1 MNIENKSFLHK
12 VELSGF
18 KSFGKTQAIDLNSVN
33 IVIGSNGAGKSNF
46 ISFFKMLNYMMTGSF
61 QSFVSRSGFAENLLY
76 NGSKITQVIN
86 AHLWFRN
93 NKFNNEYM
101 LTLEK
106 SIEDKLIIAS
116 ESMVSGTQ
124 SFELSEGQKES
135 YFYSDFLAHNNER
148 ALKTILTKCRTFQ
161 FHDTSDSSRIRNSA
175 SLNDNSTL
183 SSDGG
188 NVAYF
193 LYNLKNSSD
202 ENRKYY
208 DRIVKYVRFVVP
220 MFDDFILEPSAFN
233 NQQIM
238 LRWKSKSQMDYSF
251 NSSQLSDGSIRFI
264 ALATLFLQPPE
275 FLPNIILIDEPE
287 LGLHPQAVD
296 LLASMIKIASKH
308 CQIIAATQSA
318 RLLDSFDAEDI
329 IVADNDKDNCTTLKR
344 LDREEL
350 SHWLEDYSLSQ
361 LWEKNLLGGQP

>member
-46 ISFFKMLNYMMTGSF
+46 MSFFKMLNYMMTGSF
-61 QSFVSRSGFAENLLY
+61 QSFVSKNGFAENLLY
-76 NGSKITQVIN
+76 NGSKITQTIN

-106 SIEDKLIIAS
+106 TIEDKLIIS
-116 ESMVSGTQ
+116 NESMVSGSQT
-124 SFELSEGQKES
+124 FELGSGQKES
-135 YFYSDFLAHNNER
+135 YLYSDYLVHNNEK

-161 FHDTSDSSRIRNSA
+161 FHDTSDSSRIRNST
-175 SLNDNSTL
+175 SLNDNSAL
-183 SSDGG
+183 ASDGG
-188 NVAYF
+188 NIAYF
-193 LYNLKNSSD
+193 LYSLKNSSD
-202 ENRKYY
+202 KNRRYY

-220 MFDDFILEPSAFN
+220 MFEDFILEPSAFN
-233 NQQIM
+233 KQQIM
-238 LRWKSKSQMDYSF
+238 LRWKSQSKIEYSF
-251 NSSQLSDGSIRFI
+251 NANQLSDGSIRFI

-296 LLASMIKIASKH
+296 LLASMIKIAAEHS
-308 CQIIAATQSA
+308 QVIVATQSA
-318 RLLDSFDAEDI
+318 RLLDSFDADDI